1 MLSELSAIITL
12 AGDYGLRRYELPEGM
27 RYSTLKERGKFY
39 REEFDPKV
47 VDTWLKGMM
56 KRPVFAVI
64 IGRHTKIYPKKYRED
79 ASTTILID
87 EYSDLN
93 DVRAQIL
100 EFLPESVYY
109 DRNVYDEE
117 GNALG
122 QEMAFD
128 LDPENLTC
136 PIHGSL
142 KDKMKRHQ
150 GLSFCELELR
160 MVRDETVKLYEVL
173 ADMFSQIR
181 IVYSGRGFHMHIL
194 DSDSFGWSYDE
205 RKKFALDLKNKG
217 FLIDDW
223 VTSGEMRLIR
233 LPFSLH
239 GMVSRIASPLRIDE
253 LAVFDPI
260 RDDRCIPRFL
270 KATSSF

>member
-1 MLSELSAIITL
+1 
-12 AGDYGLRRYELPEGM
+12 LRKYKLPEGM
-27 RYSTLKERGKFY
+27 RYSTLEERRKFY
-39 REEFDPKV
+39 QEEFDPKV
-47 VDTWLKGMM
+47 VDTWLKGIM

-64 IGRHTKIYPKKYRED
+64 IGRHTRIYPKKYRKD

-87 EYSDLN
+87 EYRDLN

-109 DRNVYDEE
+109 DRNIYDEE
-117 GNALG
+117 GSKLG
-122 QEMAFD
+122 QEIAFD

-142 KDKMKRHQ
+142 ADKMKRHQ

-181 IVYSGRGFHMHIL
+181 IVYSGRGFHIHIS
-194 DSDSFGWSYDE
+194 DRDSFGWSNDK

-223 VTSGEMRLIR
+223 VTSGEMMLIR

-239 GMVSRIASPLRIDE
+239 GMVSRIVSPLRIDE

-270 KATSSF
+270 KSTSSF